1 MPAYRAPIGTRDV
14 LPPES
19 SRWEEL
25 VARFAATVERA
36 GYGMVLT
43 PLFEDLAVFQR
54 VGESTDVV
62 RKEMY
67 DFEDKGGRR
76 IALRP
81 EMTASVARAY
91 LQNRP
96 TTPWK
101 SWQAGPNFR
110 YESPQAGRFRQFYQ
124 LDLEAIGSADPD
136 LDVEIIALG
145 CTYYADLGLSRIEL
159 VLNSLGDSTCR

>member
-1 MPAYRAPIGTRDV
+1 MPAEFRAPIGTRDV

-81 EMTASVARAY
+81 EMTASIVRAY
-91 LQNRP
+91 LQHHP

-101 SWQAGPNFR
+101 VWTP
-110 YESPQAGRFRQFYQ
+110 P
-124 LDLEAIGSADPD
+124 SA
-136 LDVEIIALG
+136 
-145 CTYYADLGLSRIEL
+145 L
-159 VLNSLGDSTCR
+159 VNV